1 MLDIH
6 VFHIRHRSVFIGFL
20 FLLLC
25 LLSVLYFFFFLHSTG
40 RHATVSEVGKGV
52 GLAVVVGGTGGG
64 AGTEPGRESPRGAAA
79 PGEGDGGG
87 GALVVRNREEVDV
100 TVGAGGVEV
109 EGGAGGFNI
118 REVITQMILCP
129 VFVSIHLQAAAG
141 GEAQAGALVDEG
153 KRDGL
158 AEAAGNGI
166 SPHHGDG
173 FVAAGGRDVDVPVLV
188 RPVLAHVVGVDS
200 YIIVFGA
207 SIGVVVNQGAVE
219 SGDIVHLERGGFV
232 LVEVAPG
239 ASGVFQ
245 GGVEDI
251 FFFTFMERGIQPHH
265 IPLFPLRPLVR
276 LHGAGFGQSGSVG
289 AGQGAVGEGGLRAH
303 GDVERVAAVG
313 RRFVAGEVVGA
324 APRA

>member
-25 LLSVLYFFFFLHSTG
+25 LLSVLYFFFFLHPSG
-40 RHATVSEVGKGV
+40 RHVTVSEVGKGV
-52 GLAVVVGGTGGG
+52 GLAVVGGDTG
-64 AGTEPGRESPRGAAA
+64 AGAGLGRESPRGAAA
-79 PGEGDGGG
+79 PGEGDGCR
-87 GALVVRNREEVDV
+87 GALVVRNREEEDV
-100 TVGAGGVEV
+100 SGGGDGREV
-109 EGGAGGFNI
+109 ERGGGGFNTRGESI
-118 REVITQMILCP
+118 QIILCP

-141 GEAQAGALVDEG
+141 GEAQAGAQVGEG
-153 KRDGL
+153 ERDGL
-158 AEAAGNGI
+158 VEAAGTGI

-188 RPVLAHVVGVDS
+188 RPVLAHVVGKDF
-200 YIIVFGA
+200 YTIVFGA

-219 SGDIVHLERGGFV
+219 SGDIVHLEGGGFV

-245 GGVEDI
+245 GGVESI
-251 FFFTFMERGIQPHH
+251 FFAIFTERGIQPHH
-265 IPLFPLRPLVR
+265 IPLFPLRRLVR

-303 GDVERVAAVG
+303 GDVERVVAVG